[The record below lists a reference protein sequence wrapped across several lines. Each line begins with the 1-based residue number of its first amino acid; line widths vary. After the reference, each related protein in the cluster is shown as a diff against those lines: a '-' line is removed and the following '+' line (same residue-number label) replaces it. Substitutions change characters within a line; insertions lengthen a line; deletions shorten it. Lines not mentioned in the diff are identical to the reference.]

1 MTFTATTDK
10 PTAVAMTQHSY
21 FNLDGGGTGA
31 GAGAGVE
38 EAKGKKKK
46 ESKKELST
54 ILDHS
59 LQIDASHYLPKNAET
74 GVPDGTMAPVAGT
87 FLDFRKPKRIG
98 EGSAFFSSSG
108 GNPEEGEPGSA
119 FAGGRRGFDDCFAVD
134 GYKGP
139 GVVRRAAVLSSS
151 SSSSG
156 SRYPVLLRWLLRRP
170 DAREGQAR
178 RASRSL
184 CRGCAGDARV
194 PQRGER
200 DGRGSRRGR
209 GVEEG
214 HDSDAGAGVQARRR
228 VALLLVERFLSPA
241 FLFFISLSLRPNVIE
256 KEEPGPFDGS
266 PPSPTTLERE

>member
-119 FAGGRRGFDDCFAVD
+119 VAGGRRGFDDSFAVD

-156 SRYPVLLRWLLRRP
+156 SEKGKKKKRTLEVWT
-170 DAREGQAR
+170 DARGIQFYSAGF
-178 RASRSL
+178 
-184 CRGCAGDARV
+184 CGDPMPVRGK
-194 PQRGER
+194 RGALH
-200 DGRGSRRGR
+200 GPF
-209 GVEEG
+209 
-214 HDSDAGAGVQARRR
+214 AGAALETHAFPNGVNATEGG
-228 VALLLVERFLSPA
+228 AEEVEAWKRDMILMPGQEYKHVVEWRFSW
-241 FLFFISLSLRPNVIE
+241 
-256 KEEPGPFDGS
+256 
-266 PPSPTTLERE
+266 